1 MNHAIHLKVISSME
15 DTLSKVESVKVAINV
30 LNQALKQLN
39 EYDYSSAQVMVAIA
53 RQTLDELQ
61 LDFGSHFRVEGML
74 QQILK

>member
-1 MNHAIHLKVISSME
+1 ME

-61 LDFGSHFRVEGML
+61 LDFDSHFRVEGML